1 MNEDAKNEIV
11 EFLTSQNP
19 DPDVAA
25 RLVLKH
31 HTNQS
36 EVRVFS
42 TSPARYIMQMRWALA
57 KAIGISL
64 ADFQRGYFTEARKMQ
79 TTDLPPVI
87 LRIKEE
93 LPILF
98 NQRAE
103 LQKELV
109 ELGDG
114 NEEETVEMAAQL
126 GEIIAVLATR
136 HQLLHEAK
144 ELYFESNGNIIPNEE
159 ELFPEGAPL
168 GGGEKPKV
176 NVLESGDPVEIM
188 KRRDNLISSLTKDR
202 NLLQYQSKSARD
214 KEENP
219 MPQGP
224 ERDKIEARIK
234 EKEEE
239 MEAINQYLAD
249 LKNSTEQPA

>member
-1 MNEDAKNEIV
+1 MQNDFVNEIKAWM
-11 EFLTSQNP
+11 N
-19 DPDVAA
+19 DPDREYSDGLLLLEKISGSQRLAS
-25 RLVLKH
+25 RLQRKSNKTLVLQKIEWELQKFLPKEDIVVKQE
-31 HTNQS
+31 T
-36 EVRVFS
+36 
-42 TSPARYIMQMRWALA
+42 P
-57 KAIGISL
+57 
-64 ADFQRGYFTEARKMQ
+64 
-79 TTDLPPVI
+79 DLPQVI
-87 LRIKEE
+87 LRIKAE

-103 LQKELV
+103 LQKELI

-114 NEEETVEMAAQL
+114 NEEETVEMAARL

-144 ELYFESNGNIIPNEE
+144 ELYFNSNGEIIPNEE
-159 ELFPEGAPL
+159 ELFPEGDPL

-214 KEENP
+214 KDENP

-239 MEAINQYLAD
+239 MEAINQYLAE